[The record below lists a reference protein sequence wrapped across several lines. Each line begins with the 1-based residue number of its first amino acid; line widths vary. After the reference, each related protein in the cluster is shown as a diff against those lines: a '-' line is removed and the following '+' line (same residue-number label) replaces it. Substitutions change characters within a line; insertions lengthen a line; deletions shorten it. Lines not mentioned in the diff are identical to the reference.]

1 METQYLLPRRRLK
14 DNITGITSL
23 LVTLVWLGALF
34 TGQNWWLAALFMGY
48 MIIVPLIALLYG
60 NEDDRETWWNT
71 CYGRCTG
78 MLSSTHTEKIS
89 TEIKESD
96 ETPLE
101 TLQHRYARDEL
112 TDEQFERKLDQLL
125 ETKTLEDV
133 ADRAQIREL
142 DT

>member
-1 METQYLLPRRRLK
+1 METQYLLPRGRLK

-23 LVTLVWLGALF
+23 LVTLVWVGALF
-34 TGQNWWLAALFMGY
+34 TGQGWWLAALLTGY
-48 MIIVPLIALLYG
+48 VLIVPLIALLYG
-60 NEDDRETWWNT
+60 NESDRETWWNT

-78 MLSSTHTEKIS
+78 MLPSTHTEQIS
-89 TEIKESD
+89 TEIKASN

-101 TLQHRYARDEL
+101 TLQHRYARGEL

-125 ETKTLEDV
+125 ETETLENV
-133 ADRAQIREL
+133 ADRARIREF